1 MTRLQAC
8 VVGGGP
14 AGAAVASMLAAR
26 GWETTLHERAP
37 GPRPK
42 CCGECLAPRARG
54 LLRALGLEAALEVSR
69 ARTTRVRVHRVG
81 AEAAAAVE
89 AGDARAHAPRGVE
102 QALAGGEGFVVPRAE
117 FDEALRAL
125 AQARGVRVVRGVAAR
140 MAPGSAEAPMIE
152 CGDGTHAQPAL
163 VVGADGAGS
172 AVARAAG
179 LAPPRPGRKFGVAWT
194 WERGGAAAGEAM
206 PEGTIEM
213 LVAPGGYLGL
223 VRRGDAVHAAALLAA
238 RSALAGTPA
247 EVAEAFARRH
257 PLVRA
262 LARSGAPVHA
272 GGAGPLPWR
281 PSAVVRGGGVALV
294 GDAAGYA
301 EPFTGEGMAWA
312 FEGALLLGQ
321 AIDACGGWNAAAAQR
336 YAALHARHI
345 GRAQRRCLALAGVL
359 ERPRLFAAAHAAAR
373 LFPPAPR
380 WLARQVAGA

>member
-1 MTRLQAC
+1 
-8 VVGGGP
+8 
-14 AGAAVASMLAAR
+14 MLAAR

-42 CCGECLAPRARG
+42 CCGECLAPRAQA
-54 LLRALGLEAALEVSR
+54 LLRGLGLEAALEVSR
-69 ARTTRVRVHRVG
+69 ARTERVRVHRLRG
-81 AEAAAAVE
+81 
-89 AGDARAHAPRGVE
+89 GDRPGIE
-102 QALAGGEGFVVPRAE
+102 QPLAGGRGFVVPRAE

-125 AQARGVRVVRGVAAR
+125 AAARGVRVVRASAAR
-140 MAPGSAEAPMIE
+140 ATVAE
-152 CGDGTHAQPAL
+152 DGRVAVETAHGTERPAL

-179 LAPPRPGRKFGVAWT
+179 LAPARPGRKFGIAWT
-194 WERGGAAAGEAM
+194 WERGGSAAASQM

-213 LVAPGGYLGL
+213 LVGEGGYLGL
-223 VRRGDAVHAAALLAA
+223 VRRGEAVHAAALLAA
-238 RSALAGTPA
+238 RSPMAGDATR
-247 EVAEAFARRH
+247 VIEAFAARH

-262 LARSGAPVHA
+262 LAQSGAPRA
-272 GGAGPLPWR
+272 EGGAGPLPWR
-281 PSAVVRGGGVALV
+281 PTAVAAGAVALA

-312 FEGALLLGQ
+312 IECATLLGQ
-321 AIDACGGWNAAAAQR
+321 AIDECDGWNARAAAR
-336 YAALHARHI
+336 YGALHARHI

-373 LFPPAPR
+373 LFPQAPR